1 MMNRSGYITFHI
13 IGCLLFLSVP
23 ILLSPM
29 RSLSMDVLSNPFTQ
43 RDGLTYILGL
53 VFFYVS
59 YYYLIPE
66 FYFKKRVFLYVISL
80 LAFMFLV
87 IYIPRLIV
95 PIDLD
100 EYFQFSNKLP
110 PKSFLFEIRHHLF
123 LYLGILFASL
133 TLKINDRWKKS
144 QRGKLIS
151 ELSYLKAQINP
162 HFLFNTLNSIYS
174 LALEKSDHT
183 ATAIVQLSGM
193 MRYAISDTSAKYV
206 SLEKE
211 INYINSY
218 IVLQKLRLGETA
230 IINYSVDGDINDKEI
245 APLVLIPFIENA
257 FKHGVNPEE
266 TSQIDIQISVS
277 DINLYLHVFNL
288 KVPHNMQTQLKTGFG
303 LENGRSQL
311 KLLYPDRHS
320 IKIENKNLSFTV
332 SIKIN
337 LQ

>member
-1 MMNRSGYITFHI
+1 MTKPVNIIFHI
-13 IGCLLFLSVP
+13 IGCLLFLSFP
-23 ILLSPM
+23 ILLSPHAT
-29 RSLSMDVLSNPFTQ
+29 LSAEVLANPFIQ
-43 RDGLTYILGL
+43 RDLISYTLG
-53 VFFYVS
+53 VCFFYTS
-59 YYYLIPE
+59 YYYLIPT
-66 FYFKKRVFLYVISL
+66 FYFKKQYIAYLFFHIVFI
-80 LAFMFLV
+80 FLV
-87 IYIPRLIV
+87 IFVPRLI
-95 PIDLD
+95 IDID
-100 EYFQFSNKLP
+100 ISDYTQFAKKQP
-110 PKSFLFEIRHHLF
+110 PKSFLFEIKHHLVLF
-123 LYLGILFASL
+123 FGILFASL
-133 TLKINDRWKKS
+133 ALKINDKLKKS
-144 QRGKLIS
+144 HREKLIT

-174 LALEKSDHT
+174 LAIEKSDHT
-183 ATAIVQLSGM
+183 ATAIVTLSGM

-211 INYINSY
+211 MNYINSY
-218 IVLQKLRLGETA
+218 IELQKLRLGDTA
-230 IINYSVDGDINDKEI
+230 IINYTFDGDIYDKEI

-311 KLLYPDRHS
+311 KLLYPNKHS
-320 IKIENKNLSFTV
+320 LKIENKNLSFTV

-337 LQ
+337 LS